1 MITRPKFVAAVASA
15 SLLLAA
21 MDTAAAPST
30 MFIEGTTVSYSDYSA
45 GVEVPANVG
54 QQFSIKVTFDVA
66 NGTQSSSSLPASP
79 FSQSITVRGCRTI
92 VDDLCVEDFGAQMPV
107 VTDYSVEAEFV
118 VGGLVPI
125 PTGDNLWDLTSRFNR
140 RATGIDPGDTYSIER
155 HQEQCTVVDV
165 EFETGYEVRN
175 CVERFFFVHLTTRVN
190 TLLGSSVL
198 DLAKAP
204 NIADVTPGQ
213 VGFTYQS
220 VERIDGCLTS
230 VDQQPVCETLEYL
243 AGSVNWT
250 GTLTSIVAVS
260 KGPTTKDDCKKN
272 GWKAF
277 GFKNQGQCVSYV
289 NHLP

>member
-1 MITRPKFVAAVASA
+1 MITRPRFVAAVASA

-30 MFIEGTTVSYSDYSA
+30 TFIEGTTVSYSDYFA
-45 GVEVPANVG
+45 GVDVPANVG

-66 NGTQSSSSLPASP
+66 NGTQSSSSLPPSP

-92 VDDLCVEDFGAQMPV
+92 VNGLCAADFGAQMPV
-107 VTDYSVEAEFV
+107 VTDYSVESAFAA
-118 VGGLVPI
+118 GGLVPI
-125 PTGDNLWDLTSRFNR
+125 PTADYLWDLTSRFNR

-155 HQEQCTVVDV
+155 HQEQCTVVAADL
-165 EFETGYEVRN
+165 EIGYEERN
-175 CVERFFFVHLTTRVN
+175 CIERFFWVHLTTNVN

-198 DLAKAP
+198 DLTKAP
-204 NIADVTPGQ
+204 NIADVAPGQ

-220 VERIDGCLTS
+220 VERLDGCLTF
-230 VDQQPVCETLEYL
+230 VDQQPACETLAYL
-243 AGSVNWT
+243 PGSINWT